1 LPLLRQALA
10 CSEDGRINRYV
21 AETLF
26 RHVWQD
32 GLEPMDPQ
40 RLDALAQALEPQL
53 RPGDADGSR
62 AKALLRAN
70 TDAAAAQGVFGVPAL
85 GVDGRVFWGLDS
97 LPMLRACLEG
107 NAWFDGPDWDA
118 AASVAQGL
126 PV

>member
-1 LPLLRQALA
+1 M
-10 CSEDGRINRYV
+10 

-32 GLEPMDPQ
+32 GLESLDPQ

-70 TDAAAAQGVFGVPAL
+70 TDTAAAQGVFGVPAL
-85 GVDGRVFWGLDS
+85 AVDGRFFWGQDS